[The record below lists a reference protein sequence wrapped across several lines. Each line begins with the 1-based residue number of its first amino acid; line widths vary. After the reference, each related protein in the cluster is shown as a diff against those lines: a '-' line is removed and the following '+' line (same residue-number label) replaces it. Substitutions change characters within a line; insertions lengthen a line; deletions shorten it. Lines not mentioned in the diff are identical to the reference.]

1 MLPAKN
7 PSRPQAGR
15 DKNML
20 IGLTQLHDK
29 LVFVGL
35 TESNTFPR
43 GEGAPQG
50 RMRNGET

>member
-1 MLPAKN
+1 MVFIKN
-7 PSRPQAGR
+7 IFVPRRQRG
-15 DKNML
+15 
-20 IGLTQLHDK
+20 K

-43 GEGAPQG
+43 GEGAPKG